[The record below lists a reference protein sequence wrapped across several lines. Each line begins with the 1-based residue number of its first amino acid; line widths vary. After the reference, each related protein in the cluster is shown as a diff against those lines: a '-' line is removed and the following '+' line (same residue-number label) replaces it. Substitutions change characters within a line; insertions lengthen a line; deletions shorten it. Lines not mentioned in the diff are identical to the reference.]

1 MASSSEDDIAASPPV
16 ENIMPP
22 QPIML
27 LPKPPSSR
35 VYKTA
40 LDVINET
47 IVKTLDSPHPGKKRE
62 LFCGGRLCTYFLL
75 FHSFYNILKCCTIFF
90 ILCFPHFR
98 IQSLS
103 SLESCETTTI
113 SPTTTQTINLS
124 RPFTK
129 TFHRIYS
136 IFQWRP
142 SWRIKTQ

>member
-47 IVKTLDSPHPGKKRE
+47 IVKTLDSPHPGKKQD
-62 LFCGGRLCTYFLL
+62 LGFYLL
-75 FHSFYNILKCCTIFF
+75 PISFFFYNSQVMYYVYYFF
-90 ILCFPHFR
+90 
-98 IQSLS
+98 
-103 SLESCETTTI
+103 
-113 SPTTTQTINLS
+113 
-124 RPFTK
+124 PF
-129 TFHRIYS
+129 
-136 IFQWRP
+136 
-142 SWRIKTQ
+142 

>member
-47 IVKTLDSPHPGKKRE
+47 IVKTLDSPHPGKKRDFFWDE
-62 LFCGGRLCTYFLL
+62 ILSGSCFF
-75 FHSFYNILKCCTIFF
+75 SYNY
-90 ILCFPHFR
+90 
-98 IQSLS
+98 Q
-103 SLESCETTTI
+103 
-113 SPTTTQTINLS
+113 
-124 RPFTK
+124 
-129 TFHRIYS
+129 
-136 IFQWRP
+136 
-142 SWRIKTQ
+142 

>member
-47 IVKTLDSPHPGKKRE
+47 IVKTLDSPHPGKKRDFFGMKFY
-62 LFCGGRLCTYFLL
+62 LVPVFFI
-75 FHSFYNILKCCTIFF
+75 FFYNY
-90 ILCFPHFR
+90 
-98 IQSLS
+98 QV
-103 SLESCETTTI
+103 
-113 SPTTTQTINLS
+113 
-124 RPFTK
+124 
-129 TFHRIYS
+129 IY
-136 IFQWRP
+136 
-142 SWRIKTQ
+142 

>member
-47 IVKTLDSPHPGKKRE
+47 IVKTLDSPHPGNTEKK
-62 LFCGGRLCTYFLL
+62 
-75 FHSFYNILKCCTIFF
+75 
-90 ILCFPHFR
+90 
-98 IQSLS
+98 
-103 SLESCETTTI
+103 I
-113 SPTTTQTINLS
+113 SGKNVMG
-124 RPFTK
+124 FVM
-129 TFHRIYS
+129 FN
-136 IFQWRP
+136 
-142 SWRIKTQ
+142 

>member
-47 IVKTLDSPHPGKKRE
+47 IVKTLDSPHPGKKFY
-62 LFCGGRLCTYFLL
+62 LVPVFFN
-75 FHSFYNILKCCTIFF
+75 FFYNY
-90 ILCFPHFR
+90 
-98 IQSLS
+98 QV
-103 SLESCETTTI
+103 
-113 SPTTTQTINLS
+113 
-124 RPFTK
+124 
-129 TFHRIYS
+129 IY
-136 IFQWRP
+136 
-142 SWRIKTQ
+142 

>member
-47 IVKTLDSPHPGKKRE
+47 IVKTLDSPHPGKKQD
-62 LFCGGRLCTYFLL
+62 LGFYLLPISFFFIILKLCTMF
-75 FHSFYNILKCCTIFF
+75 IIFF
-90 ILCFPHFR
+90 HFR

-142 SWRIKTQ
+142 LWRIKTQ